1 MNNNHNTAPGMSSG
15 SRKKAGGAVSAVL
28 LLGAFVVASIYT
40 GASEKGT
47 LAGIYFSVG
56 VIAPSLFIYITLS
69 KLLTSLPAVVRLSER
84 AAEPMMLVLGLVCGF
99 PTGAVT
105 ARGLYESGSIS
116 KKRAEY
122 ICAFSNNPSLSFVL
136 GFAGGHVFPQE
147 DAGIKFSLLLALS
160 SLINMIVFRY
170 ILFSKAERK
179 LVGRTGTVFAATGR
193 SFAETVSESALTLIS
208 VCAMITLFTCI
219 TYIIND
225 MFCPSGIAKVVIN
238 GFLEFSGGTAL
249 CAQLPAAAG
258 PAAAAAIMGWSGVCV
273 HMQVRSVTG
282 GRFSLVPFV
291 CAKLL
296 QSAVMAAGALLL
308 F

>member
-1 MNNNHNTAPGMSSG
+1 
-15 SRKKAGGAVSAVL
+15 
-28 LLGAFVVASIYT
+28 
-40 GASEKGT
+40 
-47 LAGIYFSVG
+47 
-56 VIAPSLFIYITLS
+56 
-69 KLLTSLPAVVRLSER
+69 
-84 AAEPMMLVLGLVCGF
+84 
-99 PTGAVT
+99 
-105 ARGLYESGSIS
+105 
-116 KKRAEY
+116 
-122 ICAFSNNPSLSFVL
+122 
-136 GFAGGHVFPQE
+136 
-147 DAGIKFSLLLALS
+147 
-160 SLINMIVFRY
+160 
-170 ILFSKAERK
+170 
-179 LVGRTGTVFAATGR
+179 
-193 SFAETVSESALTLIS
+193 
-208 VCAMITLFTCI
+208 MITLFTCI